1 MSDKELEEYINK
13 IEPNF
18 DSHLEKGTIEMSDEY
33 YNLLE
38 EKMVRL
44 INKNQKLKERIE
56 YLERSNNRRE
66 DTILEQRQEIS
77 DLEDKWDKLKKY
89 FNERIEVCNNRLSTP
104 FCNFEKATKERL
116 IFTQCLE
123 KLEELEQGSDSN
135 EI

>member
-18 DSHLEKGTIEMSDEY
+18 DSHLEKGTIEMSNEY

-104 FCNFEKATKERL
+104 FCNF
-116 IFTQCLE
+116 IFSFFYVFYNL
-123 KLEELEQGSDSN
+123 
-135 EI
+135 

>member
-13 IEPNF
+13 IESNF
-18 DSHLEKGTIEMSDEY
+18 DSHLEKGTIEMSNEY

-66 DTILEQRQEIS
+66 DDILEQRQEIS
-77 DLEDKWDKLKKY
+77 NLEDNWDKLKKY

-123 KLEELEQGSDSN
+123 KLEELEESDN
-135 EI
+135 KQ

>member
-1 MSDKELEEYINK
+1 MSDKELEEYIK
-13 IEPNF
+13 KVEPNF
-18 DSHLEKGTIEMSDEY
+18 DSHLEKGTIEMSNEY

-66 DTILEQRQEIS
+66 DDILEQRQEIS
-77 DLEDKWDKLKKY
+77 NLEDNWDKLKKY

-123 KLEELEQGSDSN
+123 KLEELEESDN
-135 EI
+135 NQ